1 MIGGLITAS
10 GNGWQQF
17 INGRNI
23 GGPVLPVSTM
33 QKGGKQTRLKKKSKK
48 RKSRKRKS
56 RKQKYKTK

>member
-17 INGRNI
+17 INGTNI

-33 QKGGKQTRLKKKSKK
+33 QKGGKTRLKKKSKK

-56 RKQKYKTK
+56 RKQKYNTK

>member
-1 MIGGLITAS
+1 MIGSLITAS

-17 INGRNI
+17 INGTNI

-33 QKGGKQTRLKKKSKK
+33 QKGGKTRLK

-56 RKQKYKTK
+56 RKQKYNTK